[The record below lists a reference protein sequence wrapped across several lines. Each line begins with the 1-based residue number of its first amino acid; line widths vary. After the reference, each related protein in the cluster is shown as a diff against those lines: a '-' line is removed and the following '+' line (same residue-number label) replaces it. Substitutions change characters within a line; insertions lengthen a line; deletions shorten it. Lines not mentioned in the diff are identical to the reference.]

1 MDYLT
6 LAFDRPAEAW
16 NEALPLGNGSMGAM
30 SYGRL
35 REEKI
40 ELNLDT
46 LWSGTGRSKEN
57 KNTDVDWDFLRQKIF
72 DGEYEEAK
80 PIVKKTSL
88 VIRQSY
94 LPAGNLHIDAN
105 IPELK
110 EHGSYQRQLSIKDA
124 LEQVVYRQDGQGYL
138 REFFVSMS
146 EPVMALHYRADAGS
160 GLESAYFSGQ
170 PDKTC
175 LFWLWD
181 K

>member
-57 KNTDVDWDFLRQKIF
+57 KNTDVDWDFCARRSLTESMKKR
-72 DGEYEEAK
+72 K

-88 VIRQSY
+88 VIGQRATFRQ
-94 LPAGNLHIDAN
+94 
-105 IPELK
+105 
-110 EHGSYQRQLSIKDA
+110 
-124 LEQVVYRQDGQGYL
+124 
-138 REFFVSMS
+138 
-146 EPVMALHYRADAGS
+146 
-160 GLESAYFSGQ
+160 ESAY
-170 PDKTC
+170 
-175 LFWLWD
+175 
-181 K
+181 

>member
-30 SYGRL
+30 SYGGL

-72 DGEYEEAK
+72 DGKYEDPVVTDDPEL
-80 PIVKKTSL
+80 T
-88 VIRQSY
+88 R
-94 LPAGNLHIDAN
+94 LHILVDELLGEMDAR
-105 IPELK
+105 LK
-110 EHGSYQRQLSIKDA
+110 THDFRMVPG
-124 LEQVVYRQDGQGYL
+124 G
-138 REFFVSMS
+138 
-146 EPVMALHYRADAGS
+146 
-160 GLESAYFSGQ
+160 
-170 PDKTC
+170 
-175 LFWLWD
+175 
-181 K
+181 

>member
-57 KNTDVDWDFLRQKIF
+57 KNTDVDWGIF
-72 DGEYEEAK
+72 CARRSLTESMKKRK

-88 VIRQSY
+88 VTGQRAIFRQEICILMQIY
-94 LPAGNLHIDAN
+94 LN
-105 IPELK
+105 
-110 EHGSYQRQLSIKDA
+110 
-124 LEQVVYRQDGQGYL
+124 
-138 REFFVSMS
+138 
-146 EPVMALHYRADAGS
+146 
-160 GLESAYFSGQ
+160 
-170 PDKTC
+170 
-175 LFWLWD
+175 
-181 K
+181 

>member
-72 DGEYEEAK
+72 DGEYEEAEAYCK
-80 PIVKKTSL
+80 ENILGDWTE
-88 VIRQSY
+88 SY
-94 LPAGNLHIDAN
+94 LPAGNLH
-105 IPELK
+105 EG
-110 EHGSYQRQLSIKDA
+110 GS
-124 LEQVVYRQDGQGYL
+124 G
-138 REFFVSMS
+138 
-146 EPVMALHYRADAGS
+146 DAGS
-160 GLESAYFSGQ
+160 GTRTLC
-170 PDKTC
+170 P
-175 LFWLWD
+175 LPP
-181 K
+181 